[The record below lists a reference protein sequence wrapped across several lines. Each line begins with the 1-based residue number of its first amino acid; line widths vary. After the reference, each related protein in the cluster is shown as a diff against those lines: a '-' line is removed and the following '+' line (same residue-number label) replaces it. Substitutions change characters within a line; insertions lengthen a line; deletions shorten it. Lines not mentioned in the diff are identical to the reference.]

1 MLLQWLICNVQS
13 LLEPEQFGPDGL
25 KRQFHNVALFF
36 LSVKPPFFVLKEGKA
51 RRSGVLQ

>member
-1 MLLQWLICNVQS
+1 MLLQWLTCNGQS
-13 LLEPEQFGPDGL
+13 SLEPELIGPDGL

-36 LSVKPPFFVLKEGKA
+36 LSVKPPSFVLKEGKA